1 MKMPG
6 VARPAPILRTLGLL
20 TLACHVSAL
29 RGQDLLENLVAGAP
43 ESSAP
48 PPGAAADGMM
58 LDELTVTAAAP
69 EFPGGEPGPLAALSM
84 QSVSVVSGETLRRQ
98 AAGTLG
104 ETLGWEPG
112 VSSGYFGPGASR
124 PVVRGF
130 DGVRVRMMRDD
141 LGTMDASDTSPDHG
155 VALDP
160 LLLESVE
167 IHRGPASL
175 LYGNSAIGGAVN
187 SRSRVLARERLPGTS
202 AGAFETRYHSVSTG
216 WNTTGYAT
224 LRDGPV
230 HLQITGSWHDHGDVR
245 IPGRARSPAYD
256 LLENPRIFVP
266 GQIGETP
273 VPNPSGR
280 LPNSDSAGDSFS
292 AGVSFI
298 PETQPWHVGVAWSH
312 FDSTYGL
319 PYIFDGDPTD
329 FFGDYRIGMV
339 QDRYDIEGALEL
351 DHGFI
356 SRIDARLAYAD
367 YAHDERFI
375 GRGNDAGR
383 SFIDTAIG
391 KHATEGRIDIHH
403 RGFDDRLNGVIGF
416 HGMREKLAASRMLIP
431 PPTEF
436 RVGSSFDTANTGI
449 FVLERFELG
458 EWTFQS
464 GHRAEI
470 QEITDNS
477 LRGFG
482 IVNEENGSSL
492 SHSAAVTW
500 ARDGVGPLDRLA
512 VTGTLAATRRL
523 PTATERYA
531 FWNNAGIGRFLI
543 GGDLDGIPLGTEK
556 SVGYELGVRLDRD
569 PVGLRINVYRHDFD
583 NFVFLQESN
592 LTGGFGRAAQYIERP
607 ALFTGFESELD
618 WRVFEGADGGILR
631 LVLMADYVRG
641 HNEGDDEP
649 LPRMPP
655 LRFGSRLEWSDAR
668 FSAGLEIRHA
678 TAQDRVKP
686 APLPELTAGSYT
698 LVNADA
704 SWNIPLDGPELTLF
718 LRATNLLNEEARV
731 STSFRKDV
739 APLPG
744 RGLSVG
750 VRCEF

>member
-1 MKMPG
+1 M
-6 VARPAPILRTLGLL
+6 ARPAHLLRTIGLL
-20 TLACHVSAL
+20 SLTCHSAAL
-29 RGQDLLENLVAGAP
+29 RGQDLLEDLVVGAPDAAGA
-43 ESSAP
+43 A
-48 PPGAAADGMM
+48 GDGMM
-58 LDELTVTAAAP
+58 LDELTITATAP
-69 EFPGGEPGPLAALSM
+69 GVDGGEPSPLAALSM

-141 LGTMDASDTSPDHG
+141 LGTMDASETSPDHG

-160 LLLESVE
+160 LLMESVE

-187 SRSRVLARERLPGTS
+187 ARSRVLARERLPGGA
-202 AGAFETRYHSVSTG
+202 AGALETRYISVSSG
-216 WNTTGYAT
+216 WTAAGYST
-224 LRDGPV
+224 LREGPI
-230 HLQITGSWHDHGDVR
+230 HFQFTASWHDHGDVR
-245 IPGRARSPAYD
+245 IPGSARSSAYD
-256 LLENPRIFVP
+256 QLENPRVFVP

-280 LPNSDSAGDSFS
+280 LPNSDSSGDSFS
-292 AGVSFI
+292 AGVSYV
-298 PETQPWHVGVAWSH
+298 PETQPWHVGISWSH
-312 FDSTYGL
+312 FDSSYGL
-319 PYIFDGDPTD
+319 PYIFAGDPTD
-329 FFGDYRIGMV
+329 FFGDYRIDMI
-339 QDRYDIEGALEL
+339 QDRFDLEGAVVL
-351 DHGFI
+351 DDGFV

-367 YAHDERFI
+367 YGHDERFI
-375 GRGNDAGR
+375 GRGKDLGR
-383 SFIDTAIG
+383 GFIDTFIG
-391 KHATEGRIDIHH
+391 KNTTEGRIDVHH
-403 RGFDDRLNGVIGF
+403 RAFDERLTGVVGF
-416 HGMREKLAASRMLIP
+416 HGLREKLSASWLLVP
-431 PPTEF
+431 PPNEF
-436 RVGSSFDTANTGI
+436 RVASSFDTVNAGFFI
-449 FVLERFELG
+449 LERFEVG

-470 QEITDNS
+470 QEITDES
-477 LRGFG
+477 LREFG

-492 SHSAAVTW
+492 SHSAAITW

-512 VTGTLAATRRL
+512 VTGTLSGTRRL

-531 FWNNAGIGRFLI
+531 FWQNAGIGRFLI
-543 GGDLDGIPLGTEK
+543 GGDLDGTPLRTEK

-569 PVGLRINVYRHDFD
+569 PVSFRFNVYRHDFD
-583 NFVFLQESN
+583 NFVFLQESDQ
-592 LTGGFGRAAQYIERP
+592 TGGFGRAAQFIERP
-607 ALFTGFESELD
+607 ADFTGFESELD
-618 WRVFEGADGGILR
+618 WRVFENGDGGALR
-631 LVLMADYVRG
+631 LLLMADTVRG
-641 HNEGDDEP
+641 HNQREDEP

-655 LRFGSRLEWSDAR
+655 LRFGSRLEWTDTR
-668 FSAGLEIRHA
+668 FSAGLEVRHA

-686 APLPELTAGSYT
+686 APRPELPSGSYT

-704 SWNIPLDGPELTLF
+704 SWNVPLEGRELTIF

-744 RGLSVG
+744 RGLSLG